1 MTITKTIITKIIITI
16 MMRMRIKI
24 GTCKSIQVK
33 ATHISLKGRNVQKAI
48 FYWSAK
54 ITCCR
59 WLSLSLKKKEKV
71 GYIIPTMNCYPRN
84 GENNIFEIIF
94 EKLTYLHSGKRHL
107 SKNGGLLLV
116 QNLHLRIAFYLWQN

>member
-1 MTITKTIITKIIITI
+1 MVKTRKIKVKSIENEEIIMTMTKTIITKIIITI

-59 WLSLSLKKKEKV
+59 WLSLSLKKKKKKWV
-71 GYIIPTMNCYPRN
+71 I
-84 GENNIFEIIF
+84 
-94 EKLTYLHSGKRHL
+94 
-107 SKNGGLLLV
+107 
-116 QNLHLRIAFYLWQN
+116 